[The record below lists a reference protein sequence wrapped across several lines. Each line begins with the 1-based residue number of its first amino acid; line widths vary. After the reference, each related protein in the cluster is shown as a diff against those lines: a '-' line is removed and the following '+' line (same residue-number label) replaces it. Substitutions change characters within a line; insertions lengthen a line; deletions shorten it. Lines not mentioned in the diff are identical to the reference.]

1 MVKQLLLIK
10 KIKLISSLL
19 ITQLLKIVLKTKCLI
34 KL

>member
-1 MVKQLLLIK
+1 MLKQLLLIK